1 MLFVDIQKY
10 EKKLEKEINELQK
23 FLKCEERINEFE
35 MILYGYQN
43 RERDFKEYMQKLE
56 NEKQEFIN
64 KLNNVIKEKKMGE
77 YKFLQIMLERNKLQI
92 YVMEC

>member
-1 MLFVDIQKY
+1 MLLVDIQKY

-64 KLNNVIKEKKMGE
+64 KLNNVIKEKRMGE

>member
-1 MLFVDIQKY
+1 MLLVDIQKY

-23 FLKCEERINEFE
+23 FLKCEERINELE
-35 MILYGYQN
+35 MILYGYEN

-64 KLNNVIKEKKMGE
+64 KLNNVIKEKRIGE

>member
-1 MLFVDIQKY
+1 MFFVDIQKY

-23 FLKCEERINEFE
+23 FLKCEERINELE
-35 MILYGYQN
+35 MIFYGYQN

-77 YKFLQIMLERNKLQI
+77 YKFLQIMLERNKFQI

>member
-1 MLFVDIQKY
+1 MFFVDIQKY

-23 FLKCEERINEFE
+23 FLKCEERINELE

-64 KLNNVIKEKKMGE
+64 KLNNVIKEKRIGE
-77 YKFLQIMLERNKLQI
+77 YKFLQIMLERNKFQI

>member
-1 MLFVDIQKY
+1 MFFVDIQKY

-64 KLNNVIKEKKMGE
+64 KLNNVIKEKRMGE
-77 YKFLQIMLERNKLQI
+77 YKFLQIMLERNKFQI

>member
-1 MLFVDIQKY
+1 MFFVDIQKY

-23 FLKCEERINEFE
+23 FLKCEERINELE
-35 MILYGYQN
+35 MILYGYEN

-64 KLNNVIKEKKMGE
+64 KLNNVIKEKRMGE

>member
-1 MLFVDIQKY
+1 MFFVDIQKY

-23 FLKCEERINEFE
+23 FLKCEERINELE
-35 MILYGYQN
+35 MILYGYEN

-64 KLNNVIKEKKMGE
+64 KLNNVIKEKRIGE

>member
-1 MLFVDIQKY
+1 MLLVDIQKY

-23 FLKCEERINEFE
+23 FLKCEERINELE

-64 KLNNVIKEKKMGE
+64 KLNNVIKEKRIGE
-77 YKFLQIMLERNKLQI
+77 YKFLQIMLERNKFQI

>member
-1 MLFVDIQKY
+1 MFFVDIQKY

-64 KLNNVIKEKKMGE
+64 KLNNVIKVKRIGE

>member
-1 MLFVDIQKY
+1 MFFVDIQKY

>member
-1 MLFVDIQKY
+1 MFFVDIQKY

-35 MILYGYQN
+35 MILYGYEN

-64 KLNNVIKEKKMGE
+64 KLNNVIKEKRMGE
-77 YKFLQIMLERNKLQI
+77 YKFLQIMLERNKFQI

>member
-23 FLKCEERINEFE
+23 FLKCEERINELE

-64 KLNNVIKEKKMGE
+64 KLNNVIKEKRIGE

>member
-1 MLFVDIQKY
+1 MLLVDIQKY

-23 FLKCEERINEFE
+23 FLKCEERINELE
-35 MILYGYQN
+35 MILYGYEN

-64 KLNNVIKEKKMGE
+64 KLNNVIKEKRMGE
-77 YKFLQIMLERNKLQI
+77 YKFLQIMLERNKFQI

>member
-1 MLFVDIQKY
+1 MFFVDIQKY

-23 FLKCEERINEFE
+23 FLKCEERINELE

-64 KLNNVIKEKKMGE
+64 KLNNVIKEKRMGE
-77 YKFLQIMLERNKLQI
+77 YKFLQIMLERNKLQV

>member
-64 KLNNVIKEKKMGE
+64 KLNNVIKEKRIGE

>member
-1 MLFVDIQKY
+1 MLLVDIQKY

-23 FLKCEERINEFE
+23 FLKCEERINELE

-64 KLNNVIKEKKMGE
+64 KLNNVIKEKRMGE
-77 YKFLQIMLERNKLQI
+77 YKFLQIMFERNKLQI

>member
-1 MLFVDIQKY
+1 MFFVDIQKY

-23 FLKCEERINEFE
+23 FLKCEERINELE

-64 KLNNVIKEKKMGE
+64 KLNNVIKEKRMGE
-77 YKFLQIMLERNKLQI
+77 YKFLQIMLERNKFQI

>member
-1 MLFVDIQKY
+1 MFFVDIQKY

-23 FLKCEERINEFE
+23 FLKCEERINELE

-64 KLNNVIKEKKMGE
+64 KLNNVIKEKRMGE

>member
-1 MLFVDIQKY
+1 MFFVDIQKY

-35 MILYGYQN
+35 MILYGYEN

-64 KLNNVIKEKKMGE
+64 KLNNVIKEKRMGE

>member
-64 KLNNVIKEKKMGE
+64 KLNNVIKEKRMGE

>member
-1 MLFVDIQKY
+1 MFFVDIQKY

-64 KLNNVIKEKKMGE
+64 KLNNVIKEKRIGE

>member
-64 KLNNVIKEKKMGE
+64 KLNYVIKEKRMGE

>member
-1 MLFVDIQKY
+1 MFFVDIQKY

-64 KLNNVIKEKKMGE
+64 KLNNVIKEKRMGE
-77 YKFLQIMLERNKLQI
+77 YKFLQIMFERNKLQI

>member
-1 MLFVDIQKY
+1 MFFVDIQKY

-23 FLKCEERINEFE
+23 FLKCEERINELE

-64 KLNNVIKEKKMGE
+64 KLNNVIKEKRIGE

>member
-1 MLFVDIQKY
+1 MLLVDIQKY

-23 FLKCEERINEFE
+23 FLKCEERINELE

-64 KLNNVIKEKKMGE
+64 KLNNVIKEKRMGE
-77 YKFLQIMLERNKLQI
+77 YKFLQIMLERNKFQI

>member
-1 MLFVDIQKY
+1 MFFVDIQKY

-64 KLNNVIKEKKMGE
+64 KLNNAIKEKRMGE
-77 YKFLQIMLERNKLQI
+77 YKFLQIMLERNKFQI

>member
-1 MLFVDIQKY
+1 MLLVDIQKY

-77 YKFLQIMLERNKLQI
+77 YKFLQIMLERNKFQI

>member
-1 MLFVDIQKY
+1 MFFVDIQKY

-23 FLKCEERINEFE
+23 FLKCEERINELE

-77 YKFLQIMLERNKLQI
+77 YKFLQIMLERNKFQI

>member
-1 MLFVDIQKY
+1 MFFVDIQKY

-23 FLKCEERINEFE
+23 FLKCEERINELE
-35 MILYGYQN
+35 MILYGYEN

-64 KLNNVIKEKKMGE
+64 KLNNVIKEKRMGE
-77 YKFLQIMLERNKLQI
+77 YKFLQIMLERNKFQI

>member
-1 MLFVDIQKY
+1 MFFVDIQKY

-64 KLNNVIKEKKMGE
+64 KLNNVIKEKRMGE
-77 YKFLQIMLERNKLQI
+77 YKFLQIMLERNKLQV

>member
-1 MLFVDIQKY
+1 MFFVDIQKY

-23 FLKCEERINEFE
+23 FLKCEERINELE

-64 KLNNVIKEKKMGE
+64 KLNNVIKEKRIGE
-77 YKFLQIMLERNKLQI
+77 YKLLQMMLERNKLQI

>member
-23 FLKCEERINEFE
+23 FLKCEERINELE

-64 KLNNVIKEKKMGE
+64 KLNNVIKEKRMGE

>member
-1 MLFVDIQKY
+1 MFFVDIQKY

-23 FLKCEERINEFE
+23 FLKCEERINELE

-64 KLNNVIKEKKMGE
+64 KLNNVIKEKRMGE
-77 YKFLQIMLERNKLQI
+77 YKFLQIMFERNKLQI

>member
-23 FLKCEERINEFE
+23 FLKCEERINELE

-64 KLNNVIKEKKMGE
+64 KLNNVIKEKRMGE
-77 YKFLQIMLERNKLQI
+77 YKFLQIMLERNKLQV

>member
-1 MLFVDIQKY
+1 MLLVDIQKY

-64 KLNNVIKEKKMGE
+64 KLNNVIKEKRMGE
-77 YKFLQIMLERNKLQI
+77 YKFLQIMFERNKLQI

>member
-1 MLFVDIQKY
+1 MFFVDIQKY

-23 FLKCEERINEFE
+23 FLKCEERINELE

-64 KLNNVIKEKKMGE
+64 KLNNVIKEKRMEE
-77 YKFLQIMLERNKLQI
+77 YKFLQIMLERNKFQI

>member
-1 MLFVDIQKY
+1 MLLVDIQKY

-23 FLKCEERINEFE
+23 FLKCEERINELE
-35 MILYGYQN
+35 MILYGYEN

-64 KLNNVIKEKKMGE
+64 KLNNVIKEKRMGE
-77 YKFLQIMLERNKLQI
+77 YKFLQIMFERNKLQI

>member
-1 MLFVDIQKY
+1 MLLVDIQKY

-23 FLKCEERINEFE
+23 FLKCEERINELE

-64 KLNNVIKEKKMGE
+64 KLNNVIKEKRIGE

>member
-23 FLKCEERINEFE
+23 FLKCEERINELE

-56 NEKQEFIN
+56 NEKQEFSN
-64 KLNNVIKEKKMGE
+64 KLNNVIKEKRMGE
-77 YKFLQIMLERNKLQI
+77 YKFLQIMFERNKLQI

>member
-1 MLFVDIQKY
+1 MFFVDIQKY

-23 FLKCEERINEFE
+23 FLKCEERINELE